1 MQGLDA
7 TIAVAVFLLAYGMI
21 MAERLHRAVVSLA
34 GAVVII
40 LFGILTQE
48 EAFAGIDWNTI
59 GLLVGMMIIVNI
71 TRRSGIFEFLAI
83 WAAKVSKGRPVMLL
97 VLLTIITAFI
107 SAWLDN
113 VTTVLL
119 IVPVTFA
126 ITDQLK
132 LNPMPFLIC
141 EVIGSNIGGTATLIG
156 DPPNILIGSA
166 THLGFNDFILNLAPA
181 VLIIM
186 PVIIALMVLIYGRS
200 FQVDEADRQKI
211 MIMNEWDAIR
221 DWVILKRSLAVLA
234 LTILGFFLH
243 QALHLESATI
253 ALAGAVLLMIV
264 TREEPED
271 VLLTVE
277 WPTLFFFMGL
287 FVLVEGLVKTG
298 VITTL
303 ARQALILTQGNF
315 PLTAILIL
323 WVSAFASAIVDNIPF
338 VAAMIPLLKD
348 VGAMSGMPMDPLWWS
363 LALGA
368 CLGGNGTLIGASA
381 NVVVAGIAE
390 RHGLKITFWGFT
402 KIGMPLMIVSVII
415 ATGYV
420 YLRYLM

>member
-7 TIAVAVFLLAYGMI
+7 TIAVAVFLAAYGMI
-21 MAERLHRAVVSLA
+21 MAEKLHRAVVSLA
-34 GAVVII
+34 GAVLVVV
-40 LFGILTQE
+40 FGILTQE

-71 TRRSGIFEFLAI
+71 TRRSGVFEFLAI
-83 WAAKVSKGRPVMLL
+83 WSAKVSKGRPVMLL
-97 VLLTIITAFI
+97 VLLTCITAFV

-126 ITDQLK
+126 IVDR
-132 LNPMPFLIC
+132 LNLNAMPFLIC

-166 THLGFNDFILNLAPA
+166 THLGFNDFIVNLS
-181 VLIIM
+181 
-186 PVIIALMVLIYGRS
+186 PVIIVVLVVVVALMVLIYGRS
-200 FQVDEADRQKI
+200 FQVTAADRQKV
-211 MIMNEWDAIR
+211 MAMNELDAIK
-221 DWVILKRSLAVLA
+221 DWVILRRSLAVLA

-243 QALHLESATI
+243 QPLHLESATI

-287 FVLVEGLVKTG
+287 FILVESLVKTG
-298 VITTL
+298 VITYL
-303 ARQALILTQGNF
+303 AGEALILTQGNF

-390 RHGLKITFWGFT
+390 RNGLKITFWGFT
-402 KIGMPLMIVSVII
+402 KVGMPLMIVSVII

>member
-1 MQGLDA
+1 MEGFEA
-7 TIAVAVFLLAYGMI
+7 IIAVAVFLAAYGLL
-21 MAERLHRAVVSLA
+21 MAEKLHRAVVSLA
-34 GAVVII
+34 GAVVVV

-71 TRRSGIFEFLAI
+71 TRRSGVFDFLGV
-83 WAAKVSKGRPVMLL
+83 WAAKVSKGQPVMIL
-97 VLLTIITAFI
+97 VLLTCITAFV

-126 ITDQLK
+126 IVDRLNI
-132 LNPMPFLIC
+132 NPMPFMLC
-141 EVIGSNIGGTATLIG
+141 EVIGSNVGGTATLIG

-166 THLGFNDFILNLAPA
+166 THLGFNDFITNLAPVVVVILA
-181 VLIIM
+181 VT
-186 PVIIALMVLIYGRS
+186 VGLMVLIYGRS
-200 FQVDEADRQKI
+200 FSVTEADKLRV
-211 MIMNEWDAIR
+211 MELNEWEAIK
-221 DWVILKRSLAVLA
+221 DWTILRRSLMVLA
-234 LTILGFFLH
+234 LTIIGFFLH

-287 FVLVEGLVKTG
+287 FILVESLVKTG
-298 VITTL
+298 VITNL
-303 ARQALILTQGNF
+303 AQKALILTQGNLT
-315 PLTAILIL
+315 LTAILLL

-390 RHGLKITFWGFT
+390 RNGLKITFWGFT
-402 KIGMPLMIVSVII
+402 RVGMPLMIVSIII

>member
-1 MQGLDA
+1 MQGFEA
-7 TIAVAVFLLAYGMI
+7 TVATAIFLAAYGLL
-21 MAERLHRAVVSLA
+21 MAEKLPRAVVSLA
-34 GAVVII
+34 GAVIVV
-40 LFGILTQE
+40 LLGILTQA

-71 TRRSGIFEFLAI
+71 TRRSGVFEFLAV
-83 WAAKVSKGRPVMLL
+83 WAAKASKGRPVMIL
-97 VLLTIITAFI
+97 VLLTCITAFV

-126 ITDQLK
+126 IVDRLN

-141 EVIGSNIGGTATLIG
+141 EIIGSNIGGTATMIG
-156 DPPNILIGSA
+156 DPPNIMIGSA
-166 THLGFNDFILNLAPA
+166 TPLGFNDFIVNLAPVVIVVLA
-181 VLIIM
+181 VT
-186 PVIIALMVLIYGRS
+186 VALLVLIYRNS
-200 FQVDEADRQKI
+200 FEVSETDRQKV
-211 MIMNEWDAIR
+211 MELDEWDAIK
-221 DWVILKRSLAVLA
+221 DWTILRKSLMVLA
-234 LTILGFFLH
+234 LTVIGFFLH

-287 FVLVEGLVKTG
+287 FILVESLVKTG
-298 VITTL
+298 VIGSL
-303 ARQALILTQGNF
+303 ASQALVLTQGNL
-315 PLTAILIL
+315 PLTAILVL
-323 WVSAFASAIVDNIPF
+323 WISAFASAIVDNIPF

-348 VGAMSGMPMDPLWWS
+348 VGVMSGMPMDPLWWS

-390 RHGLKITFWGFT
+390 RNGLKITFWDFT
-402 KIGMPLMIVSVII
+402 RIGLPLMIVSII
-415 ATGYV
+415 ISNVYI
-420 YLRYLM
+420 YLRYLI

>member
-1 MQGLDA
+1 MEGFDA
-7 TIAVAVFLLAYGMI
+7 TIAVAVFLAAYGLL
-21 MAERLHRAVVSLA
+21 MAEKLHRAVVSLA
-34 GAVVII
+34 GAVIVV

-71 TRRSGIFEFLAI
+71 TRRSGVFEFLAV
-83 WAAKVSKGRPVMLL
+83 WAAKVAKGQPVMIL
-97 VLLTIITAFI
+97 VLLTCITAFV

-126 ITDQLK
+126 IVDR
-132 LNPMPFLIC
+132 LNIDAMPFLIC

-166 THLGFNDFILNLAPA
+166 THLGFNDFIVNLAPIIIVILA
-181 VLIIM
+181 VT
-186 PVIIALMVLIYGRS
+186 VALMVLIYGRS
-200 FQVDEADRQKI
+200 FSVTEADRRKV
-211 MIMNEWDAIR
+211 MEMNERDAIK
-221 DWVILKRSLAVLA
+221 DWTILRRSLMVLA
-234 LTILGFFLH
+234 LTIMGFFLH

-287 FVLVEGLVKTG
+287 FILVESLVKTG
-298 VITTL
+298 VITNL
-303 ARQALILTQGNF
+303 ARQALVLTQGDF
-315 PLTAILIL
+315 RLTAILVL

-348 VGAMSGMPMDPLWWS
+348 VGMMSGMPMDPLWWS

-368 CLGGNGTLIGASA
+368 CLGGNGTIIGASA

-390 RHGLKITFWGFT
+390 RHGLKITFWGFA
-402 KIGMPLMIVSVII
+402 KVGMPMMIVSIII